1 MSRNTKIALGI
12 FGGILVIC
20 ICLGVGALITLRSFG
35 KAITQSFKTNPTDI
49 AQIASGIAQ
58 FDTPPGY
65 KVNAMSILGI
75 DMLVIT
81 PTYPGQ
87 PIFMMMKY
95 PPNQN
100 FDSDQFQTMIERSVG
115 QQYFGRGMTFR
126 NIGQTAAYFRSQR
139 VNLIMMEG
147 TTSTGRTILEEMGA
161 FQGNNGPVF
170 LSIMGD
176 RASWDQSTV
185 DTFLHSIR

>member
-12 FGGILVIC
+12 LTGLLVIC
-20 ICLGVGALITLRSFG
+20 MCLGAGALLALRNFG
-35 KAITQSFKTNPTDI
+35 KAITQTIKANPTDI
-49 AQIASGIAQ
+49 AQIANGMAK

-65 KVNAMSILGI
+65 MVNAMSILGI

-81 PTYPGQ
+81 PAYPGK
-87 PIFMMMKY
+87 PIFMMMQY
-95 PPNQN
+95 PADRN
-100 FDSDQFQTMIERSVG
+100 FDSDQFQKQIEQSVG

-126 NIGQTAAYFRSQR
+126 NLGQTAAYFRGQR
-139 VNLIMMEG
+139 VNLIIMEG
-147 TTSTGRTILEEMGA
+147 TTSTGKTILEEMGA

-170 LSIMGD
+170 LSIMAE
-176 RASWDQSTV
+176 RATWDQATV

>member
-1 MSRNTKIALGI
+1 MSRNTKIAIGILG
-12 FGGILVIC
+12 GLLVIC
-20 ICLGVGALITLRSFG
+20 ICLGAGALLALRSFG
-35 KAITQSFKTNPTDI
+35 KAITQSIKTNPTEI

-65 KVNAMSILGI
+65 TVNAMSILGV

-81 PTYPGQ
+81 PATPGK
-87 PIFMMMKY
+87 PIFMMMQY
-95 PPNQN
+95 PANQY
-100 FDSDQFQTMIERSVG
+100 FDSDQFQTQIERSVG

-126 NIGQTAAYFRSQR
+126 NLGQTTAYFRGQR
-139 VNLIMMEG
+139 VNLIMMEA
-147 TTSTGRTILEEMGA
+147 TTNTGKTILEEMGA

-170 LSIMGD
+170 LSIMGE
-176 RASWDQSTV
+176 RASWDQATV